1 MRISQDPSHFAT
13 QRRFK
18 ISYGKRFEPRLS
30 PSGVR
35 YSTEFI
41 PKVKRNPSEQIL
53 TLSKRE
59 NILEDILEKWRRG
72 SRGPL
77 PQLTPL
83 QLLNALLLIDRE
95 GPLGRRALASALQL
109 NDGVI
114 RGLLERL
121 AESRLVI
128 VAETGVQLSKAGK
141 DSLGK
146 LLRQLSIRNIISLE
160 QSDLVPANSA
170 MGVHV
175 GKAYRSGMTGI
186 LQRDEAI
193 KAGAEGSITIA
204 VLGSKLV
211 IPPDNKSIAEL
222 APKDNAMLRSGLEP
236 TDKDLIIIGFGKDPG
251 RALAGALAAVLSLQK
266 A

>member
-1 MRISQDPSHFAT
+1 MHH
-13 QRRFK
+13 
-18 ISYGKRFEPRLS
+18 
-30 PSGVR
+30 
-35 YSTEFI
+35 STEFI
-41 PKVKRNPSEQIL
+41 PKVKRNPSERIL
-53 TLSKRE
+53 TLPKRE
-59 NILEDILEKWRRG
+59 NILEGILDKWRRG

-121 AESRLVI
+121 AESKLVT
-128 VAETGVQLSKAGK
+128 VTETGVQLSKVGK
-141 DSLGK
+141 ENLRR
-146 LLRQLSIRNIISLE
+146 LLRQLSIKTIISLE

-175 GKAYRSGMTGI
+175 SKAYRSGMNGI
-186 LQRDEAI
+186 VQRDEAI
-193 KAGAEGSITIA
+193 KAGAGGSITIA
-204 VLGSKLV
+204 VLGNKLV

-222 APKDNAMLRSGLEP
+222 APKDNAMLRSELEP
-236 TDKDLIIIGFGKDPG
+236 TDKDLIIIGFGNDPG

-266 A
+266 T

>member
-1 MRISQDPSHFAT
+1 M
-13 QRRFK
+13 
-18 ISYGKRFEPRLS
+18 
-30 PSGVR
+30 
-35 YSTEFI
+35 
-41 PKVKRNPSEQIL
+41 
-53 TLSKRE
+53 
-59 NILEDILEKWRRG
+59 LEKWRRG

-109 NDGVI
+109 NDGVV

-121 AESRLVI
+121 AESKMGKVT
-128 VAETGVQLSKAGK
+128 ETGVQLSKIGK
-141 DSLGK
+141 ESLRK
-146 LLRQLSIRNIISLE
+146 LLRQLSVKKIISLE
-160 QSDLVPANSA
+160 QSDLVQANSA

-175 GKAYRSGMTGI
+175 SKAYRPGMTGI
-186 LQRDEAI
+186 VQRDEAI
-193 KAGAEGSITIA
+193 KAGAEGSITVA
-204 VLGSKLV
+204 VLGKRLA

-222 APKDNAMLRSGLEP
+222 APKENARLRNELEP
-236 TDKDLIIIGFGKDPG
+236 TDRDLIIIGFGRDAG

>member
-1 MRISQDPSHFAT
+1 M
-13 QRRFK
+13 
-18 ISYGKRFEPRLS
+18 
-30 PSGVR
+30 
-35 YSTEFI
+35 
-41 PKVKRNPSEQIL
+41 
-53 TLSKRE
+53 
-59 NILEDILEKWRRG
+59 
-72 SRGPL
+72 
-77 PQLTPL
+77 
-83 QLLNALLLIDRE
+83 
-95 GPLGRRALASALQL
+95 GRRALASALQL

-121 AESRLVI
+121 AESKMVT
-128 VAETGVQLSKAGK
+128 VTETGVQLSKVGK
-141 DSLGK
+141 KGLRK

-175 GKAYRSGMTGI
+175 SKMYRPGMTGI
-186 LQRDEAI
+186 VQRDEAI

-222 APKDNAMLRSGLEP
+222 HPKDNARLRNDLEP
-236 TDKDLIIIGFGKDPG
+236 TDRDLIIIGFGKDPG

>member
-1 MRISQDPSHFAT
+1 LLR
-13 QRRFK
+13 
-18 ISYGKRFEPRLS
+18 
-30 PSGVR
+30 
-35 YSTEFI
+35 STEFI
-41 PKVKRNPSEQIL
+41 PEVNYNRLERIL
-53 TLSKRE
+53 TLPKSE

-77 PQLTPL
+77 PQLSPL

-121 AESRLVI
+121 AESKMVT
-128 VAETGVQLSKAGK
+128 VTETGVQLSKVGRE
-141 DSLGK
+141 SLRK
-146 LLRQLSIRNIISLE
+146 LLRQLSIKKIISID
-160 QSDLVPANSA
+160 QSDLVSANSV
-170 MGVHV
+170 MGVH
-175 GKAYRSGMTGI
+175 ATRLYRTGMTGI
-186 LQRDEAI
+186 VQRDEAI
-193 KAGAEGSITIA
+193 KAGAEGSITVA
-204 VLGSKLV
+204 VLGKKLV

-222 APKDNAMLRSGLEP
+222 APKENARLRSELEP

>member
-1 MRISQDPSHFAT
+1 VDYTS
-13 QRRFK
+13 
-18 ISYGKRFEPRLS
+18 
-30 PSGVR
+30 
-35 YSTEFI
+35 
-41 PKVKRNPSEQIL
+41 SEQIL

-59 NILEDILEKWRRG
+59 NILEDILERWRRG

-95 GPLGRRALASALQL
+95 GPLGRRALASTLQL
-109 NDGVI
+109 NDGVV

-121 AESRLVI
+121 AESKMVT
-128 VAETGVQLSKAGK
+128 VTETGVQLSKIGK
-141 DSLGK
+141 ESLRK
-146 LLRQLSIRNIISLE
+146 LLRQLSIKKIISLE
-160 QSDLVPANSA
+160 QSDLVPTNSA
-170 MGVHV
+170 MGVHAT
-175 GKAYRSGMTGI
+175 KLYRPGMTGI
-186 LQRDEAI
+186 VQRDEAI
-193 KAGAEGSITIA
+193 KAGAEGSITVA
-204 VLGSKLV
+204 VLGRKLV

-222 APKDNAMLRSGLEP
+222 APKENARLRSELEP